1 MRRFRFRLER
11 VLEHRERL
19 EEEAKTAFLNAR
31 AQRLEAERMLE
42 GIAATRREVLGKPVP
57 DLGTRLA
64 LERFLEALADRE
76 RQQQIV
82 VRTLEDE
89 EESLR
94 RAWIDARRD
103 AEALRKLKE
112 AARAEWQ
119 AEVDRREQADLD
131 EWAVLRRAS

>member
-1 MRRFRFRLER
+1 MRKFLFRLQK

-31 AQRLEAERMLE
+31 AQRLDAERMLE
-42 GIAATRREVLGKPVP
+42 ALAGVRAEALARPLAGLE
-57 DLGTRLA
+57 DRLA

-76 RQQQIV
+76 RQQRIV

-94 RAWIDARRD
+94 QAWIEARRD
-103 AEALRKLKE
+103 AEALRKLRE

-119 AEVDRREQADLD
+119 AEADRREQAALD